1 MLIFQGGGRHLEAKA
16 EEKRQNEEN
25 KVERTLF
32 GQHEIR
38 NPLTR
43 TWGHSE
49 GATRTEDKRGD
60 DGKTG
65 KLEIEPGIET
75 DR

>member
-1 MLIFQGGGRHLEAKA
+1 MLIFQSGSRRLEAKA

-25 KVERTLF
+25 KAERTLF
-32 GQHEIR
+32 EQHEIR
-38 NPLTR
+38 NPLTK
-43 TWGHSE
+43 TWRHSE
-49 GATRTEDKRGD
+49 GATRTRDERGD
-60 DGKTG
+60 GGKTG

>member
-1 MLIFQGGGRHLEAKA
+1 MLILQSGGSGLEAKA
-16 EEKRQNEEN
+16 EVKRQGKEN
-25 KVERTLF
+25 KAERTLF
-32 GQHEIR
+32 EQHEIR
-38 NPLTR
+38 NPLTK
-43 TWGHSE
+43 TWRHSE
-49 GATRTEDKRGD
+49 GATRTRGERGD